1 MPDLSTTI
9 SVLVIDDNEDDIR
22 LLDEWLTRLDDW
34 QVTFHS
40 LLDPGQ
46 AVETVRQSRPGLV
59 FLDYRMGVKTG
70 LEVLRDMRSAKLFLP
85 VIVLTGEG
93 DEYIASEIT
102 QAGADAYL
110 VKDDL
115 KTARLPDTM
124 RRVMEQARASAPQRE
139 EQAQT
144 LERLELL
151 TPREREVLDELV
163 AGLTNKEVAAKLHRS
178 VETIKVHRAH
188 IMAKIQAESTADL
201 VRRVM
206 TARLG

>member
-1 MPDLSTTI
+1 MPDLSTAI

-22 LLDEWLTRLDDW
+22 LLDEWLTRLEGW
-34 QVTFHS
+34 QVTLHA
-40 LLDPGQ
+40 LLDPGR
-46 AVETVRQSRPGLV
+46 AVEKIRQARPELV
-59 FLDYRMGVKTG
+59 FLDYRMGPKTG
-70 LEVLRDMRSAKLFLP
+70 LEVLRELRSAKLFPP
-85 VIVLTGEG
+85 VIVLTGQG

-115 KTARLPDTM
+115 PTPRLADTM
-124 RRVMEQARASAPQRE
+124 RRVMEQARQSAPQRE

-144 LERLELL
+144 LERLDLL

>member
-1 MPDLSTTI
+1 MTDLLGTI
-9 SVLVIDDNEDDIR
+9 SVLLIDDNDDDAR
-22 LLDEWLTRLDDW
+22 LLDEWLSRLPDW
-34 QVTFHS
+34 QVRLEHVA
-40 LLDPGQ
+40 DPGK
-46 AVETVRQSRPGLV
+46 AVASIQTSNPDLL
-59 FLDYRMGVKTG
+59 FLDYRMGPVTG
-70 LEVLRDMRSAKLFLP
+70 LDVLREVRGANLLLP
-85 VIVLTGEG
+85 VIVLTGQG

-115 KTARLPDTM
+115 PTPRLADTM
-124 RRVMEQARASAPQRE
+124 RRVMEQAQQSAPQRE

-144 LERLELL
+144 LQRLALL
-151 TPREREVLDELV
+151 TPREREVLDEFV

>member
-1 MPDLSTTI
+1 MTDLPLTI
-9 SVLVIDDNEDDIR
+9 SILLIDDNEDDAR
-22 LLDEWLTRLDDW
+22 LLDEWLSRLSDW
-34 QVTFHS
+34 QVRLEHVA
-40 LLDPGQ
+40 DPGK
-46 AVETVRQSRPGLV
+46 AVESIQTSNPDLL
-59 FLDYRMGVKTG
+59 FLDYRMGPVTG
-70 LEVLRDMRSAKLFLP
+70 LDVLRQVRGANLLLP
-85 VIVLTGEG
+85 VIVLTGQG

-115 KTARLPDTM
+115 PTPRLADTM
-124 RRVMEQARASAPQRE
+124 RRVMEQAQQSAPQRE

-144 LERLELL
+144 LQRLALL